1 MSSADA
7 GNKQRMTDFL
17 NRWFTAWNGRDYQ
30 ALQGM
35 MDNQV
40 LSPAFFGS
48 EPVHPQAVT
57 RCFAMIHTAAPDWFE
72 RLDRIISI
80 DGEWVT
86 VHATGRGT
94 FTKEYR
100 GRRPTGQQIASPL
113 LHSFRVVNGKLKEY
127 HGINPHDAP
136 LDTPVS
142 APDDV
147 KAVRAEQGGK
157 IETGAQIR
165 DRQRLLA
172 AFSAGQVSQEELT
185 AGLSAAAPQPRCEA
199 LTELDHR
206 RCQKPAVSGIYCEI
220 HSQGVDPVHTV

>member
-7 GNKQRMTDFL
+7 DNRGRMLDFM
-17 NRWFTAWNGRDYQ
+17 NRWFKAWNGRDYKT
-30 ALQGM
+30 LQSM

-40 LSPAFFGS
+40 LSPAFFGN
-48 EPVHPQAVT
+48 EPVTPQAVT
-57 RCFAMIHTAAPDWFE
+57 RCFAMIHSAAPDWNE
-72 RLDRIISI
+72 RLDRIIAI

-94 FTKEYR
+94 FTKDYR
-100 GRRPTGQQIASPL
+100 GRRPTESQIASPL
-113 LHSFRVVNGKLKEY
+113 LHSFRIVNGKLKEY

-136 LDTPVS
+136 LDTPIS

-147 KAVRAEQGGK
+147 KAIRAEQGGK

-165 DRQRLLA
+165 ERQRLLA
-172 AFSAGQVSQEELT
+172 AFSAGQVSEAALT
-185 AGLSAAAPQPRCEA
+185 AALNATASAPRCQA

-206 RCQKPAVSGIYCEI
+206 RCAKPAVNGIYCEI
-220 HSQGVDPVHTV
+220 HSVGVDAVHTI